1 MNVRDDRTPEQKKT
15 HTWLVVGTDP
25 GMSGWGMAAG
35 GTSYAV
41 WACKPDDRKEVLEWV
56 ESRKD
61 MRRVREV
68 SGNYRPSGK
77 GDCHIYVVTETHSSV
92 ARKYEFKKEMTET
105 A

>member
-1 MNVRDDRTPEQKKT
+1 MTVTQEMQMDSLARARS
-15 HTWLVVGTDP
+15 
-25 GMSGWGMAAG
+25 GMSTANYAA
-35 GTSYAV
+35 

-56 ESRKD
+56 EGRKD

-68 SGNYRPSGK
+68 SGNYRPSGN

-92 ARKYEFKKEMTET
+92 ARKYEFKKEMAAT